1 MATLTL
7 AHRELYRRA
16 PDERFPSLDALIDY
30 CREQQRESRDL
41 WKPPGQ
47 IQFAEDEMGQVRM
60 QIANEGPMRLNE
72 WSFSQ
77 FCRLSSVSK
86 DTVNRVTGETASQIF
101 RETMPQGDRP
111 LQLLATG
118 DRLRSV
124 HGVAYS
130 RLWNVD
136 LLSAVRGAAG
146 DYTPPQTAFN
156 EATGLYCGEQ
166 DLFAFLIDPTGWI
179 EVGDEHFAPGFFVW
193 NSEVGKRS
201 LGIQTFWFQKVCCN
215 HIVWQATDVTEFK
228 RKHTGNIR
236 ESLDEIRRLIGL
248 QTAKRDQHRDAF
260 AALIRKSMELRLGDE
275 AEEVTKTLLKHG
287 LGKDALGRA
296 LKQLGEAGKPFTL
309 WNLVDALTQQNV
321 SVTYA
326 GDRLDADQTVA
337 KLLILAA

>member
-16 PDERFPSLDALIDY
+16 PDERFPSLDALLDFS
-30 CREQQRESRDL
+30 REQQRQSRDL

-47 IQFAEDEMGQVRM
+47 LQVGEDDFGQVQLRTGS
-60 QIANEGPMRLNE
+60 EGSLRLND

-77 FCRLSSVSK
+77 LCRLSMVSK
-86 DTVNRVTGETASQIF
+86 DTVNRVSGETASRIL
-101 RETMPQGDRP
+101 RETLPQGDRP

-124 HGVAYS
+124 HGVTYS
-130 RLWNVD
+130 RLWNAD
-136 LLSAVRGAAG
+136 LLAAVRDTAV
-146 DYTPPQTAFN
+146 DYGPPQTAFN

-179 EVGDEHFAPGFFVW
+179 EVGGEHFCPGFFVW

-215 HIVWQATDVTEFK
+215 HLVWDAMDVTEFT
-228 RKHTGNIR
+228 RKHTGNVR
-236 ESLDEIRRLIGL
+236 ESLNDIRQLIEL
-248 QTAKRDQHRDAF
+248 QAAKRDARRDSF
-260 AALIRKSMELRLGDE
+260 AAIIRKSMQEKLGND
-275 AEEVTKTLLKHG
+275 AEEVTKLLLKHD
-287 LGKDALGRA
+287 LGKDAVTRA
-296 LKQLGEAGKPFTL
+296 VKQLGENGKPFTL

-321 SVTYA
+321 SLTYA
-326 GDRLDADQTVA
+326 GDRTEADQKVA
-337 KLLILAA
+337 KLLGLSA

>member
-16 PDERFPSLDALIDY
+16 PDERFPSLDALVDF

-47 IQFAEDEMGQVRM
+47 LQVAEDDFGQVQLRTGH
-60 QIANEGPMRLNE
+60 EGSLRLND

-77 FCRLSSVSK
+77 LCRLSMVSK
-86 DTVNRVTGETASQIF
+86 DTVNRVSGETASRIF
-101 RETMPQGDRP
+101 RETLPQGDRP

-124 HGVAYS
+124 HGVTYS
-130 RLWNVD
+130 RLWNAD
-136 LLSAVRGAAG
+136 LLAAVREVAD
-146 DYTPPQTAFN
+146 DYGPPQTAFN

-179 EVGDEHFAPGFFVW
+179 EVGDEQFAPGFFVW

-215 HIVWQATDVTEFK
+215 HIVWDAMDVTEFT

-236 ESLDEIRRLIGL
+236 ESLNDVRRLIEL
-248 QTAKRDQHRDAF
+248 QAAKRDARRDAF
-260 AALIRKSMELRLGDE
+260 ATLIRKSMQEKLGTD
-275 AEEVTKTLLKHG
+275 AEEVKKLLLKHD
-287 LGKDALGRA
+287 LGKEAVARA
-296 LKQLGEAGKPFTL
+296 MKQLGEAGKPFTL
-309 WNLVDALTQQNV
+309 WNLVDTLTQQNV
-321 SVTYA
+321 NLTYA
-326 GDRLDADQTVA
+326 GDRTDADQKVA
-337 KLLILAA
+337 KLLSLSA

>member
-16 PDERFPSLDALIDY
+16 PDERFPSIDALIDY

-41 WKPPGQ
+41 WKTPAQ
-47 IQFAEDEMGQVRM
+47 LQFAEDDLGKVHLRTGSDG
-60 QIANEGPMRLNE
+60 AMRLNE

-77 FCRLSSVSK
+77 FCRLASVSK
-86 DTVNRVTGETASQIF
+86 DTVNRVSGETASQIL

-124 HGVAYS
+124 HGVTYS

-136 LLSAVRGAAG
+136 LLTAVREVAG
-146 DYTPPQTAFN
+146 DYGPPQTAFN

-179 EVGDEHFAPGFFVW
+179 EVEDEQFAPGFFVW

-201 LGIQTFWFQKVCCN
+201 LGMQTFWFQRVCCN
-215 HIVWQATDVTEFK
+215 HIVWGATDVSEFK

-236 ESLDEIRRLIGL
+236 DSLDDIRRLIEV
-248 QTAKRDQHRDAF
+248 QTAKRDAHRDTF
-260 AALIRKSMELRLGDE
+260 ASLIRKSMQQKLGDD
-275 AEEVTKTLLKHG
+275 ANEVAKTLLKYD
-287 LGKDALGRA
+287 LGKEVVARA
-296 LKQLGEAGKPFTL
+296 MKQLGDAGKPFTL

-321 SVTYA
+321 SLTYA

-337 KLLILAA
+337 KLLTLAA